1 MHPAECGQARCWAF
15 SFPHVISL
23 TMKPFSDDRALW
35 IARHILPHEPA
46 LRACLSRW
54 RLPTDLDPEDV
65 VQEAYSRF
73 AQMDSVD
80 RILDPRAYLFSVA
93 RTILLMHVR
102 HARVISIR
110 AIDETD
116 ALLIAADEPSPE
128 VQVSDREQ
136 LHLLAIAVS
145 ELPESWRRAFLLRM
159 IDELP
164 YRDIGERLGIS
175 DNAVQKLIAKS
186 LGRLIT
192 GLGRSVNAGAGA
204 SKKKWQQRVREHD
217 GETRD
222 ERGN

>member
-1 MHPAECGQARCWAF
+1 
-15 SFPHVISL
+15 
-23 TMKPFSDDRALW
+23 
-35 IARHILPHEPA
+35 
-46 LRACLSRW
+46 
-54 RLPTDLDPEDV
+54 
-65 VQEAYSRF
+65 
-73 AQMDSVD
+73 
-80 RILDPRAYLFSVA
+80 
-93 RTILLMHVR
+93 
-102 HARVISIR
+102 